1 MNQSASNAFSSSYQ
15 EEVGAFLEQ
24 LSALIPIMQ
33 AKRDRNSSILKLDEA
48 VSDISPANIHP
59 IEIA

>member
-1 MNQSASNAFSSSYQ
+1 MNHSASNAFSSSYQ

-33 AKRDRNSSILKLDEA
+33 AKRDRNSSILKLDEV
-48 VSDISPANIHP
+48 VSDIFTC
-59 IEIA
+59 